1 MQVCDGRR
9 LTQHGSSCVLA
20 MHQGR
25 PRTACQLEALRT
37 TPFAGQL
44 CAPWLPRGPSVG
56 GCRCAG
62 MATPSWQVAASEPQ
76 VQTASL
82 PSSRWVQAHSSCPSL
97 APGRPGLQV
106 SLLLRTHT
114 SKCSLL
120 CCASRSTTCPTLL
133 PSSCTCSRGHQPV
146 DDCMQQQHTP
156 QPPHT
161 AYLPEDSRQQTLS
174 SSGGKHRV
182 PLLPTSKGEH
192 RDSRR
197 KRASRW
203 AEAAGKTQEQV
214 WM

>member
-82 PSSRWVQAHSSCPSL
+82 PSSRWEQAHSSCPSL
-97 APGRPGLQV
+97 APGRPRAAGQL
-106 SLLLRTHT
+106 
-114 SKCSLL
+114 
-120 CCASRSTTCPTLL
+120 AA
-133 PSSCTCSRGHQPV
+133 
-146 DDCMQQQHTP
+146 
-156 QPPHT
+156 PHT
-161 AYLPEDSRQQTLS
+161 HIQVLAAVLCIRKHDLPDPAAQLMYRQQRS
-174 SSGGKHRV
+174 S
-182 PLLPTSKGEH
+182 TC
-192 RDSRR
+192 
-197 KRASRW
+197 
-203 AEAAGKTQEQV
+203 
-214 WM
+214 